1 MSVGVCSIAF
11 GKEHIEECKK
21 LIPKVNSDF
30 YVLTDDDTFMIENTI
45 VDKTEFNFNKK
56 RIPILEA
63 FKKHDTVIC
72 FDTDIDLKTNIDHN
86 QFENIE
92 DGLYVKWFGGLQFI
106 RGNRISI
113 NQILK
118 SSTPFDDLN
127 QYGFALTECGATE
140 SNVGFFDE
148 YVFVLKIRDENKRK
162 EFISNWES
170 INNKTLNRQP
180 KDRHG
185 KNLNGAVESL
195 IISLACNLTGI
206 SLYFTELQPF
216 FNAIVHYDSVQPP
229 SKTIL

>member
-11 GKEHIEECKK
+11 GKEHVDECEK
-21 LIPKVNSDF
+21 LIKKVNSDF
-30 YVLTDDDTFMIENTI
+30 YVLTDDENFKI
-45 VDKTEFNFNKK
+45 NNVILDSSEFNFNKK

-72 FDTDIDLKTNIDHN
+72 FDTDIDLKTNIDHDL
-86 QFENIE
+86 FENIE
-92 DGLYVKWFGGLQFI
+92 DGLYVKWLGSLQFI
-106 RGNRISI
+106 RGHKISI

-127 QYGFALTECGATE
+127 RYGVALTECGANE
-140 SNVGFFDE
+140 SNICFFDE
-148 YVFVLKIRDENKRK
+148 YVFILKIRDENKRK
-162 EFISNWES
+162 EFITNWES
-170 INNKTLNRQP
+170 INNRTIDRQP

-206 SLYFTELQPF
+206 SLYSTELQPF
-216 FNAIVHYDSVQPP
+216 FNAIVHYDSVKPP